1 MIQSLK
7 PIEICSDFRRAFWML
22 FWLLS
27 GQAASA
33 SLLVTIPAQFEHLS
47 DDFPSQFRLGQDVSM
62 QFGINEEIE
71 GTPVESII
79 FYENAITEFSIL
91 IPEATFTVSSG
102 SGNIEYFND
111 TKEILFRATP
121 SQEVI
126 LDGMEFLS
134 LNVFYSLDEGIP
146 LTSDPLQQFED
157 FKFTKF
163 EMNFLDINT
172 GSVSNGSV
180 MDTIPT
186 LPGGINTA
194 VIPEPAQFSLILGGI
209 GFIYLLKRRVLSPKH

>member
-111 TKEILFRATP
+111 
-121 SQEVI
+121 
-126 LDGMEFLS
+126 M
-134 LNVFYSLDEGIP
+134 
-146 LTSDPLQQFED
+146 
-157 FKFTKF
+157 
-163 EMNFLDINT
+163 
-172 GSVSNGSV
+172 
-180 MDTIPT
+180 
-186 LPGGINTA
+186 
-194 VIPEPAQFSLILGGI
+194 
-209 GFIYLLKRRVLSPKH
+209 